1 MHNWEVN
8 HPVAKSKDGTMTVLE
23 HLSELRRRLLL
34 AAAAVLAAALF
45 CLTRVAWLR
54 QMIAAPL
61 EGRPLIYL
69 SPPEAFAS
77 NLRLALIAGIVLASP
92 VIIYQVVAFLYP
104 ALTRREKIAFL
115 CALAGICF
123 LFAGGVCFAYWV
135 ALPFT
140 IIFFLQYASPSLDPQ
155 FIISD
160 YISFFLSFH
169 LAFGLVFQ
177 FPLLSWILGRMGLLT
192 SAFLKRNRKYALL
205 IILIVAAVI
214 TPPDVFSQ
222 LVMAGPLLILYEIGI
237 IMVIIS
243 EKKRRRIG
251 QAEL

>member
-1 MHNWEVN
+1 
-8 HPVAKSKDGTMTVLE
+8 MTVLE
-23 HLSELRRRLLL
+23 HLSEVRRRLIL

-45 CLTRVAWLR
+45 CFTRVAWMR
-54 QMIAAPL
+54 QLITVPL

-77 NLRLALIAGIVLASP
+77 NLRLAIIAGVILASP
-92 VIIYQVVAFLYP
+92 VIIYQGAAFLYP

-115 CALAGICF
+115 FILAGICF
-123 LFAGGVCFAYWV
+123 LFGCGVWFAYRI
-135 ALPFT
+135 AFPFT
-140 IIFFLQYASPSLDPQ
+140 IVFFLQFASAGLEPQ

-177 FPLLSWILGRMGLLT
+177 LPLLSWTLGKVGLLS

-214 TPPDVFSQ
+214 TPPDVFTQ

-243 EKKRRRIG
+243 EKKRTKVAQVDI
-251 QAEL
+251 